1 MPTQPQAPS
10 PANHSGRARLRK
22 ALTNLLND
30 EELRTL
36 CFDLEINYDTLPG
49 REINGKIQELIARF
63 EKAGRI
69 PALIAACRELRPH
82 ADWDEIA
89 AAYAQA
95 ARGAAGADSEPPAPL
110 AEQQAALDRYLRAL
124 RLACNALPLAALA
137 DDGDPHRR
145 AELTLNRVYIA
156 LDTTT
161 QVPVEADAK
170 AAGKAQRGRIPEGS
184 GPERELRVVTVL
196 EAAATQPRL
205 VILGDPGSGKST
217 FTNYLG
223 YLLAG
228 ARLGEAAPP
237 DGWPHGALLPL
248 RFLLRDLV
256 TTLPAE
262 ADLDCL
268 PAERCEQT
276 LCEAVQSYLP
286 TLLAANDAAAALPL
300 VRGALD
306 AGQCLVIFDGLDEA
320 PPDRR
325 RVARLAVEAFARRH
339 AGNRTLVSCRV
350 RSYQGEARLPSFADS
365 VLAPFDEPKIAAFVA
380 AWYSALAE
388 VGQMPR
394 GEAEQRTGN
403 LNRAL
408 QPLRELAE
416 NPLLLTTMAVVH
428 TAQVELPRER
438 VKLYQRCVEVLLRRW
453 HKHKAGQ
460 VPVLT
465 ELGVSEA
472 TLLAALWEVAHAAQ
486 TSGGPGEA
494 ADVPCSQALKI
505 LARRLGNDYGKAQ
518 RFLEHVDERAGL
530 LVGRGGVD
538 EPVYTFPHRT
548 FQEYLAGCHL
558 ALGGRDFGRR
568 LRSLLPEGD
577 RWALATRLGVE
588 HLLYNVGDE
597 TKVLDA
603 LYRLCP
609 VAAPQTAADW
619 RGIQWAGD
627 VAVELGA
634 ERIRADIEE
643 PDGGPALLAR
653 LIPRLLALIEG
664 GHLPP
669 AERAAAGAAL
679 GRLGDPR
686 FTGPYALP
694 DFVPIPAGV
703 FWMGSDEAEVARLIS
718 TAKEDWEKDAF
729 KAEAPRHQVELD
741 AFAIA
746 RYPTTNAMFRCF
758 MAAGGYADPRWWA
771 EAIADKRWAKGK
783 VKDWQGERDQPYFWD
798 DARFDGPTQP
808 VVGVTWYEAAAYCR
822 WLTATLND
830 GHLYRLPTEA
840 EWERAARGPVPST
853 ATPGDVAPGNRPNK
867 FGTPAISRGT
877 PESSTCRGIAGGG
890 RRYPWGDDWADDH
903 CNSEELNLGRTT
915 PVGVFPAGASAE
927 PERVHDL
934 AGNVWEWCSD
944 WYDEKA
950 YAGRAGRVMRNPIG
964 AERGDFRVLRGGSWG
979 NNRTYVRCAFRDWIA
994 PVYRNVNDG
1003 FRVARSSP

>member
-1 MPTQPQAPS
+1 MPTTHPSTQPTQPQAPS

-22 ALTNLLND
+22 ALVERFDD

-36 CFDLEINYDTLPG
+36 CFDLDVNYDTLA
-49 REINGKIQELIARF
+49 GKELIGKARELIARF
-63 EKAGRI
+63 EKDGRL
-69 PALIAACRELRPH
+69 PALLAAGRELRPH

-95 ARGAAGADSEPPAPL
+95 SRVVAGADPETPAPL
-110 AEQQAALDRYLRAL
+110 ADQQAALERYLRAL

-161 QVPVEADAK
+161 QVPVEDPAK
-170 AAGKAQRGRIPEGS
+170 DGRKTSRERPPEGFD
-184 GPERELRVVTVL
+184 PERKLRVVPVL

-237 DGWPHGALLPL
+237 DGWPHGARLPL

-256 TTLPAE
+256 TILPGE

-268 PAERCEQT
+268 PAERCEQA
-276 LCEAVQSYLP
+276 LCEAVRGYLP

-300 VRGALD
+300 VRSALD

-325 RVARLAVEAFARRH
+325 RVVRLAVEAFARRH
-339 AGNRTLVSCRV
+339 AGNRTLVTCRV
-350 RSYQGEARLPSFADS
+350 RSYQGETRLPSFADS
-365 VLAPFDEPKIAAFVA
+365 VLAPFDQPKIGAFVG
-380 AWYSALAE
+380 AWYDALAE

-394 GEAEQRTGN
+394 AEAERRTDN
-403 LNRAL
+403 LNKAL

-465 ELGVSEA
+465 ELGVSESA
-472 TLLAALWEVAHAAQ
+472 LLAALWEVAHAAQ

-494 ADVPCSQALKI
+494 ADVPRSQALKI
-505 LARRLGNDYGKAQ
+505 LARRLGDDYGKAQ

-568 LRSLLPEGD
+568 LRSLLSEGD

-603 LYRLCP
+603 LYSLCP

-664 GHLPP
+664 SHLPP
-669 AERAAAGAAL
+669 AERAAAGDAL

-686 FTGPYALP
+686 PGVGVTPMGLP
-694 DFVPIPAGV
+694 DIVWCDVPVGEFI
-703 FWMGSDEAEVARLIS
+703 MGSDEGH
-718 TAKEDWEKDAF
+718 F
-729 KAEAPRHQVELD
+729 YEAPTHTLALP
-741 AFAIA
+741 AFQIS
-746 RYPTTNAMFRCF
+746 RYLITNIQFNAFVQD
-758 MAAGGYADPRWWA
+758 GGYTEKWRHCWIDLGWWSK
-771 EAIADKRWAKGK
+771 EFETRLVDRVFGL
-783 VKDWQGERDQPYFWD
+783 PNH
-798 DARFDGPTQP
+798 P
-808 VVGVTWYEAAAYCR
+808 VVAVTWFEAVAFCR
-822 WLTATLND
+822 WLGENLGCIVA
-830 GHLYRLPTEA
+830 LPSEA
-840 EWERAARGPVPST
+840 QWEKAAGWEERDEET
-853 ATPGDVAPGNRPNK
+853 
-867 FGTPAISRGT
+867 SRQV
-877 PESSTCRGIAGGG
+877 EKKARREGGG
-890 RRYPWGDDWADDH
+890 GRKRRYPWGDEITPDHANYDATGINTTTAVGIFPRGVSPCGALDMSGNVYEWTSSAWGNDWHMPSFEYPYRADDGRE
-903 CNSEELNLGRTT
+903 NENLE
-915 PVGVFPAGASAE
+915 S
-927 PERVHDL
+927 
-934 AGNVWEWCSD
+934 
-944 WYDEKA
+944 
-950 YAGRAGRVMRNPIG
+950 RNM
-964 AERGDFRVLRGGSWG
+964 RVLRGGRDTSPDG
-979 NNRTYVRCAFRDWIA
+979 GDATQCAYRGRWD
-994 PVYRNVNDG
+994 VYRGLPNVG